1 MATIQIRDVPDDVHR
16 VHRRR
21 AAELGMSLQEF
32 LLSELIESARA
43 RTPAE
48 VVAEVQ
54 QHLRVTG
61 DEGFSATSSAD
72 LVRADR
78 DRR

>member
-21 AAELGMSLQEF
+21 AAEAGMSLQEF
-32 LLSELIESARA
+32 LLTELIDSARA

-48 VVAEVQ
+48 VVAEVDQ
-54 QHLRVTG
+54 QLQVTG
-61 DEGFSATSSAD
+61 GEGFSATSSAD

>member
-16 VHRRR
+16 IHRRR
-21 AAELGMSLQEF
+21 AAQAGMSLQEF
-32 LLSELIESARA
+32 LLAELIDSARA

-48 VVAEVQ
+48 VVAEVDQ
-54 QHLRVTG
+54 QLQATDG
-61 DEGFSATSSAD
+61 EGFSATSSVD